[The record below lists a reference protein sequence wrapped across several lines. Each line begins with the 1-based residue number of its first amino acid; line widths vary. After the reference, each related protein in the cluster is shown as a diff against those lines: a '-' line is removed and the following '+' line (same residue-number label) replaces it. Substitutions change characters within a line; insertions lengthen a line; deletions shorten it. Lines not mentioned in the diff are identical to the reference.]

1 MLTTSWAAL
10 TEHAVSEQ
18 YIGHWGGMQGKHSQ
32 LREQAGMCGQREHAE
47 GTKAEPAVGT
57 KAEPTVSTAHALA
70 LGTNH
75 SASSLL

>member
-10 TEHAVSEQ
+10 TEHTVSEQ
-18 YIGHWGGMQGKHSQ
+18 CIGHWGGMPGKRSH
-32 LREQAGMCGQREHAE
+32 LRERAGVCRQREHAA
-47 GTKAEPAVGT
+47 GTKADPA
-57 KAEPTVSTAHALA
+57 VSTAHALV